1 MEVRSIAGE
10 RQRGLF
16 ARLDF
21 SRGDELFRER
31 ASVFEAADG
40 ARSFSSGAPPSPAQ
54 VAALFLAAPY
64 YLEEPKPL
72 EQFGGL
78 DSVVT
83 AVLDANAFNLISGGR
98 GLFELLARCN
108 HSCAANCA
116 ITELEAGEPGLTELE
131 AGEPGLPWY
140 ALVARCDIRAGD
152 ELEIAYVPRA
162 WPQERRKR
170 ELLEKWGFAC
180 GCARCAAASDDTCV
194 LRCRSCD
201 GGRVFLRAASCV
213 DCGAASVAIDQAA
226 AQGGSDAALAV
237 ARLPAGASLSE
248 RVEAAL
254 HDPLRAHEDAAVFA
268 SLCELLAELQDADGG
283 EALLAR
289 VAQAVAL
296 ASLRTPFITPEEL
309 GFDVER

>member
-16 ARLDF
+16 ARRDF
-21 SRGDELFRER
+21 KLGDELYRER

-116 ITELEAGEPGLTELE
+116 ITELEAGEPGL
-131 AGEPGLPWY
+131 PWY

-201 GGRVFLRAASCV
+201 GGRVFLRAASCA

-237 ARLPAGASLSE
+237 ARLPADASLSE

-268 SLCELLAELQDADGG
+268 SLCELLAELQDADGA